1 MLFRSTVTLPA
12 KSYGT
17 GRFYIVAS
25 ANTPTGVELPEQ
37 EAGLR
42 IWSSFGKIIIKGPVT
57 EGSVCEL
64 FDMQGN
70 RILET
75 HLTDGD
81 LNTVSLPAGTGG
93 VCLVRVADGVK
104 VTSKKVVVL

>member
-1 MLFRSTVTLPA
+1 M
-12 KSYGT
+12 
-17 GRFYIVAS
+17 
-25 ANTPTGVELPEQ
+25 
-37 EAGLR
+37 R

-57 EGSVCEL
+57 DGSLCEL

-75 HLTDGD
+75 RLIDGD

-93 VCLVRVADGVK
+93 VCLVRVTDGVK